1 MNILPQTVAIC
12 LYGNVLFVKTQR
24 SFCGLGMLLLSGR
37 VCREAEAGVKYVKP
51 NHLYGFP
58 HPALRRISIA
68 VSLSLTAVCQ
78 LSVKTEESTQA
89 SALKKTKCRFP
100 SVCVCLCTNTWKTSE
115 ANSGVG
121 RWQKKKLQ
129 LLLNPLFF
137 VSKDTTLINES
148 IYRRE

>member
-1 MNILPQTVAIC
+1 MV
-12 LYGNVLFVKTQR
+12 
-24 SFCGLGMLLLSGR
+24 LGMLLLSGR

-89 SALKKTKCRFP
+89 SALKKQSADSP
-100 SVCVCLCTNTWKTSE
+100 VYVYVCVCAQIHGKPARQT
-115 ANSGVG
+115 VG
-121 RWQKKKLQ
+121 WGGGK
-129 LLLNPLFF
+129 
-137 VSKDTTLINES
+137 
-148 IYRRE
+148 RRNCSYY